1 MSAYYNV
8 VYQGKILEGFDFEA
22 AKNKLIEK
30 FALNR
35 EKAEKVLNSRRV
47 VLKKAVDE
55 MTARKLGLALKRAG
69 LDVILTKS
77 RTAAAG
83 DRRVRR
89 KNRTASEPSCRA
101 PWRRTR
107 PANRHRCV
115 NSRSR
120 PRTSHKRKRHP
131 LRVSR

>member
-1 MSAYYNV
+1 MSVYYSV

-30 FALNR
+30 FALNK
-35 EKAEKVLNSRRV
+35 EKAEKVLRSRRV

-77 RTAAAG
+77 HTTAAVQPVTVGSGSKTEPRADKIELPPTAAL
-83 DRRVRR
+83 DRQVDSAASAAAVEQTPVP
-89 KNRTASEPSCRA
+89 KTAVIPF
-101 PWRRTR
+101 
-107 PANRHRCV
+107 
-115 NSRSR
+115 
-120 PRTSHKRKRHP
+120 
-131 LRVSR
+131 